1 MKKGV
6 FIVGLVSGLV
16 LSRTWKVLTKEGIK
30 VGIRAGRKLNE
41 FSQQVVE
48 DIQDIT
54 AEALE
59 ELSEKEQPEAD

>member
-6 FIVGLVSGLV
+6 FVVGLVSGLV
-16 LSRTWKVLTKEGIK
+16 LARTWKVLTKEGIK

-41 FSQQVVE
+41 LSQQVME
-48 DIQDIT
+48 DIEDMT

-59 ELSEKEQPEAD
+59 ELEKEQPEAD